1 MSGWWLALTFSTVTA
16 TIQAVTFEGFD
27 ISDFY
32 EDDMLAIRIGFDPG
46 GSSRDVD
53 IWALSVEGVSFTAGK
68 LL

>member
-1 MSGWWLALTFSTVTA
+1 MSGWWLALTFSTVTD
-16 TIQAVTFEGFD
+16 TIQAVTFEG
-27 ISDFY
+27 FY